1 MIFILIALLALVG
14 LGFYVYFNTSDR
26 SEPALNMF
34 GFTAIALGFAGLLF
48 YSFAAFDYFAAEYK
62 MNIINREY
70 GTQYTQLEVF
80 YASDV
85 IDTIRELD
93 RTRIEA
99 NGDVLKR

>member
-1 MIFILIALLALVG
+1 MILILITLLALVVIG
-14 LGFYVYFNTSDR
+14 LYICFETSDY
-26 SEPALNMF
+26 SQPALYMV
-34 GFTAIALGFAGLLF
+34 GWIAVALGLVGLFGYLF
-48 YSFAAFDYFAAEYK
+48 CAFHYFAAEYK